1 MSPPIDRRV
10 DGTEVGRHEHT
21 HAAGG
26 ARVTSSLDIGS
37 PSGEPSAAAGVES
50 TPARDE
56 EFYINGA
63 DCVIRVEDTLFRV
76 SGAF

>member
-1 MSPPIDRRV
+1 MRVSPPIDRRV

-26 ARVTSSLDIGS
+26 ARVTSSLDVGS
-37 PSGEPSAAAGVES
+37 PSAGEVES
-50 TPARDE
+50 TLARDE
-56 EFYINGA
+56 DFYINGA